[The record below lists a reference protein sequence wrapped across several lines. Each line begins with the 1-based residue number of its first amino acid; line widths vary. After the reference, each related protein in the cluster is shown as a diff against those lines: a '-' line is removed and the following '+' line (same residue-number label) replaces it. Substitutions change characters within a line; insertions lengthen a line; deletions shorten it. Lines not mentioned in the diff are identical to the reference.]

1 MTVNL
6 TLQRRG
12 LLLIPLVLSGFT
24 HLWNPAGFPD
34 IFFDEGVYMRRAM
47 HVIEGLGPQ
56 ESYFHDHPFFGQLFL
71 AGALILTG
79 FPGSSGTDADSIS
92 ALYAVPRVLMGLLAI
107 ADTFLVFKITERKYG
122 RNIALLASVLFAVM
136 PITWLLRR
144 ILLDSIL
151 LPLVLSSIF
160 FAMQSSTGKR
170 RIVFVLLSG
179 AFFGLAIF
187 TKIPA
192 VIMMPVVGY
201 LVLSSKDSKLARLGR
216 LGLWFIPLV
225 GIPLIWPAQAVAAG
239 QFDLWLRDVSW
250 QAGRTGDFIGSMLTP
265 FYNMDPV
272 MLSLGL
278 AGLGYAAYRRDYF
291 LLIWAVPFLLF
302 YSAEGY
308 RQYFYWIS
316 VLPAFSVAASVFLV
330 KAWGHVANKVHKRL
344 LPVSLIAI
352 AVFGLANTSILIST
366 DLASVQYKVAAYVI
380 SNTDQN
386 TTILASPV
394 YSWIFS
400 SVYDKNAFI
409 DYRDYLFYPVQ
420 TDNVL
425 LVADRHFMWDQEG
438 QQKLYDLYDR
448 TENIETFRGNILD
461 YDSRIYPY
469 RNLYYNDEATVIEVR
484 FGPAS

>member
-34 IFFDEGVYMRRAM
+34 IFFDEGVYMRRAI

-92 ALYAVPRVLMGLLAI
+92 ALYTVPRVLMGLLAI

-160 FAMQSSTGKR
+160 FAMQSSTTGKR
-170 RIVFVLLSG
+170 RIAFVLLSG
-179 AFFGLAIF
+179 AFLGLAVF

-201 LVLSSKDSKLARLGR
+201 LVLSSKDSRRLARLG
-216 LGLWFIPLV
+216 
-225 GIPLIWPAQAVAAG
+225 
-239 QFDLWLRDVSW
+239 
-250 QAGRTGDFIGSMLTP
+250 
-265 FYNMDPV
+265 
-272 MLSLGL
+272 
-278 AGLGYAAYRRDYF
+278 
-291 LLIWAVPFLLF
+291 
-302 YSAEGY
+302 
-308 RQYFYWIS
+308 
-316 VLPAFSVAASVFLV
+316 
-330 KAWGHVANKVHKRL
+330 
-344 LPVSLIAI
+344 
-352 AVFGLANTSILIST
+352 
-366 DLASVQYKVAAYVI
+366 
-380 SNTDQN
+380 
-386 TTILASPV
+386 
-394 YSWIFS
+394 
-400 SVYDKNAFI
+400 
-409 DYRDYLFYPVQ
+409 
-420 TDNVL
+420 
-425 LVADRHFMWDQEG
+425 
-438 QQKLYDLYDR
+438 
-448 TENIETFRGNILD
+448 
-461 YDSRIYPY
+461 
-469 RNLYYNDEATVIEVR
+469 
-484 FGPAS
+484 